1 MEPNKAS
8 TRNAWDAVASITTQ
22 IRDGSLDPALTDWI
36 TARGFALTSTVFSSV
51 CRFDDGV
58 YTGTLVDTWG
68 RNPRTTPTPIS
79 AIWLPWRFTTSANSK
94 WLLNTKYETEDREFR
109 QGIQLAAGASL
120 AARFL
125 PCHPPTP
132 LEPMLAWRMGDGIR
146 GGDLDR
152 PVERWHS

>member
-58 YTGTLVDTWG
+58 YTGTLVDRDGHVWEFL
-68 RNPRTTPTPIS
+68 
-79 AIWLPWRFTTSANSK
+79 AD
-94 WLLNTKYETEDREFR
+94 LNDPQGSEMDDVTGALGPKSPEHPKADPCDLVTMSILYHRE
-109 QGIQLAAGASL
+109 
-120 AARFL
+120 
-125 PCHPPTP
+125 
-132 LEPMLAWRMGDGIR
+132 E
-146 GGDLDR
+146 
-152 PVERWHS
+152 